1 MNIQDFYDGTPQIA
15 DNMNGIMLNTLTTT
29 PGRATHDA
37 LSYRAD
43 HTGKF
48 ISSKCTKRFTFR
60 KEQIE

>member
-15 DNMNGIMLNTLTTT
+15 DNMNGIMLIRLPLLQAERLATL
-29 PGRATHDA
+29 
-37 LSYRAD
+37 YRIVPN
-43 HTGKF
+43 TGKF